1 MFKRPS
7 NRNFNELRNISLEA
21 NFSPYAEGSCFAKFG
36 NTHVLCT
43 ASVESKLPL
52 WIRNSGKGWITAE
65 YGMLPRS
72 THSRMDREVTKGKPS
87 GRTQEIQRLIGR
99 SLRSVVN
106 LGKLAE
112 FQIKVDCDVIQA
124 DGGTR
129 TASITGAW
137 VALYQAINFL
147 LKSGKL
153 SENPIIDQVAAISC
167 GICENQEL
175 IDLDYEEDSSAETDG
190 NQNKEIKELKDQL
203 LRSLA
208 ESENLR
214 KRTIKEIADAKKYS
228 HIYFIRDLVSSVDN
242 LQRALEA
249 VPDDKS
255 QLSEPIKNLVIG
267 LEIVEKEIL
276 NTFEKHSLKQIN
288 PLGEKF
294 DYNLH
299 QAMFEVPTNEKEP
312 GYVVE
317 VSQKGYIL
325 HDRLVRPAMV
335 GISKKSEE
343 DTTEQNNKENEKK

>member
-1 MFKRPS
+1 MSKNKVTS
-7 NRNFNELRNISLEA
+7 KTDNKDENYLEENTNIDQDT
-21 NFSPYAEGSCFAKFG
+21 
-36 NTHVLCT
+36 NTGEVNVDKNGDEDI
-43 ASVESKLPL
+43 SVEQ
-52 WIRNSGKGWITAE
+52 TVE
-65 YGMLPRS
+65 
-72 THSRMDREVTKGKPS
+72 
-87 GRTQEIQRLIGR
+87 
-99 SLRSVVN
+99 
-106 LGKLAE
+106 
-112 FQIKVDCDVIQA
+112 
-124 DGGTR
+124 
-129 TASITGAW
+129 
-137 VALYQAINFL
+137 
-147 LKSGKL
+147 
-153 SENPIIDQVAAISC
+153 
-167 GICENQEL
+167 
-175 IDLDYEEDSSAETDG
+175 

-255 QLSEPIKNLVIG
+255 LLSEPIKNLVIG

-343 DTTEQNNKENEKK
+343 VSTEQNNKENEKK

>member
-1 MFKRPS
+1 MSKNKVTS
-7 NRNFNELRNISLEA
+7 KTDNKDENSLE
-21 NFSPYAEGSCFAKFG
+21 E
-36 NTHVLCT
+36 NT
-43 ASVESKLPL
+43 
-52 WIRNSGKGWITAE
+52 N
-65 YGMLPRS
+65 
-72 THSRMDREVTKGKPS
+72 
-87 GRTQEIQRLIGR
+87 
-99 SLRSVVN
+99 
-106 LGKLAE
+106 
-112 FQIKVDCDVIQA
+112 
-124 DGGTR
+124 
-129 TASITGAW
+129 
-137 VALYQAINFL
+137 
-147 LKSGKL
+147 
-153 SENPIIDQVAAISC
+153 IDQDTNTGEINVDKNGDEDIS
-167 GICENQEL
+167 IEQTVE
-175 IDLDYEEDSSAETDG
+175 
-190 NQNKEIKELKDQL
+190 NQNKQINKLKDQL

-255 QLSEPIKNLVIG
+255 QFSEPIKNLVIG

-317 VSQKGYIL
+317 VSQKGYLL

-343 DTTEQNNKENEKK
+343 EPTEQNNKENEQK

>member
-1 MFKRPS
+1 MSKNKVTS
-7 NRNFNELRNISLEA
+7 KTDNKDENYLEENTNIDQDT
-21 NFSPYAEGSCFAKFG
+21 
-36 NTHVLCT
+36 NTGEVNVDKNGDEDI
-43 ASVESKLPL
+43 SVEQ
-52 WIRNSGKGWITAE
+52 TVE
-65 YGMLPRS
+65 
-72 THSRMDREVTKGKPS
+72 
-87 GRTQEIQRLIGR
+87 
-99 SLRSVVN
+99 
-106 LGKLAE
+106 
-112 FQIKVDCDVIQA
+112 
-124 DGGTR
+124 
-129 TASITGAW
+129 
-137 VALYQAINFL
+137 
-147 LKSGKL
+147 
-153 SENPIIDQVAAISC
+153 
-167 GICENQEL
+167 
-175 IDLDYEEDSSAETDG
+175 

-249 VPDDKS
+249 VPNDKS

>member
-1 MFKRPS
+1 MSKNKVTS
-7 NRNFNELRNISLEA
+7 KTDNKDENYLEENTNIDQDT
-21 NFSPYAEGSCFAKFG
+21 
-36 NTHVLCT
+36 NTGEVNVDKNGDEDI
-43 ASVESKLPL
+43 SVEQ
-52 WIRNSGKGWITAE
+52 TVE
-65 YGMLPRS
+65 
-72 THSRMDREVTKGKPS
+72 
-87 GRTQEIQRLIGR
+87 
-99 SLRSVVN
+99 
-106 LGKLAE
+106 
-112 FQIKVDCDVIQA
+112 
-124 DGGTR
+124 
-129 TASITGAW
+129 
-137 VALYQAINFL
+137 
-147 LKSGKL
+147 
-153 SENPIIDQVAAISC
+153 
-167 GICENQEL
+167 
-175 IDLDYEEDSSAETDG
+175 

-228 HIYFIRDLVSSVDN
+228 HIYFIRDLASSVDN

-249 VPDDKS
+249 VPNDKS

-325 HDRLVRPAMV
+325 HDRLVKPAMV

>member
-1 MFKRPS
+1 MSKNKVTSKTDRKDE
-7 NRNFNELRNISLEA
+7 NSLEE
-21 NFSPYAEGSCFAKFG
+21 N
-36 NTHVLCT
+36 
-43 ASVESKLPL
+43 
-52 WIRNSGKGWITAE
+52 
-65 YGMLPRS
+65 
-72 THSRMDREVTKGKPS
+72 
-87 GRTQEIQRLIGR
+87 
-99 SLRSVVN
+99 
-106 LGKLAE
+106 
-112 FQIKVDCDVIQA
+112 
-124 DGGTR
+124 
-129 TASITGAW
+129 
-137 VALYQAINFL
+137 IN
-147 LKSGKL
+147 
-153 SENPIIDQVAAISC
+153 I
-167 GICENQEL
+167 
-175 IDLDYEEDSSAETDG
+175 ETDTNTG
-190 NQNKEIKELKDQL
+190 EVNVDENGDEDISIEQKVENQNKQIKELKDQL

-228 HIYFIRDLVSSVDN
+228 HISFIRDLVSSVDN

-317 VSQKGYIL
+317 VSQKGYLL

-343 DTTEQNNKENEKK
+343 ETTEQNNKECEQK